1 MRMLDEHVASPM
13 SGNIEGSLAVETARL
28 ARLID
33 THAPYDGVF
42 DQRIPGLYVARCSRI
57 HTDYVHAIHSPS
69 LGIVAQGAKSV
80 TVGQAV
86 YQYDRTRMLMV
97 PVALPVSLQTTQA
110 SYSRPFLGVRLNLD
124 PQRIA
129 ELVLKVYPKGLPP
142 VRQWSSGYVIRA
154 ETGIVN
160 AMRRLVECI
169 AHPGD
174 AELIAPLIVD
184 EILIRLLRS
193 SIGVHVA
200 EMGFA
205 DSSVQRV
212 AKAIA
217 WLRENFSQHMK
228 VADLAELTHMSVS
241 SFHEHFKSVTS
252 MSPLQYQKALRL
264 HEAKRLMLSN
274 SMDAATACQ
283 LVGYV
288 SVSQFSRDYRRFFGR
303 PPMRDIAGLRRQKT
317 TT

>member
-1 MRMLDEHVASPM
+1 MPNEDMLPPL
-13 SGNIEGSLAVETARL
+13 SGNGEAFIAETDRL
-28 ARLID
+28 ARLVE
-33 THAPYDGVF
+33 TLAPYDGIFGQLV
-42 DQRIPGLYVARCSRI
+42 PTLYVARCSRI
-57 HTDYVHAIHSPS
+57 NMDYVHTIHSPS
-69 LGIVAQGAKSV
+69 LGIVVQGGKSV
-80 TVGQAV
+80 TVGQEV

-97 PVALPVSLQTTQA
+97 PVALPVALQTTQA
-110 SYSRPFLGVRLNLD
+110 SYSRPFLGIRLNLD

-129 ELVLKVYPKGLPP
+129 ELVMKVYPLGLPP
-142 VRQWSSGYVIRA
+142 VCQWSAGYVISA
-154 ETGIVN
+154 ELSIVN
-160 AMRRLVECI
+160 AMRRLVECV
-169 AHPGD
+169 ANPGD
-174 AELIAPLIVD
+174 VTLIAPLIVD

-205 DSSVQRV
+205 DSGVQRV

-228 VADLAELTHMSVS
+228 VANLAELAHLSVS

-264 HEAKRLMLSN
+264 HEARRLMLSS

-288 SVSQFSRDYRRFFGR
+288 SVSQFSRDYRRFFGS
-303 PPMRDIAGLRRQKT
+303 PPMRNIAGLRRQNT